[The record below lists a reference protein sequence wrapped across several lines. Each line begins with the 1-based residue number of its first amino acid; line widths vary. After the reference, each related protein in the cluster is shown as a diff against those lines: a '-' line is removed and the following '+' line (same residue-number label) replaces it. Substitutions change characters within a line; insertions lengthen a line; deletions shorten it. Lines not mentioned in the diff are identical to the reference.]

1 MPYPDARTARTDGGN
16 VVPTDHDRPPRSS
29 DRGPGSG
36 SVRLERRVARGIA
49 FLVPSFGLIGSI
61 IMLSADGPVGATA
74 VVICMIVLLSTVPVG
89 AWWWLRS
96 VDASHMPGWFVIYA
110 DVGVAV
116 MLLTFAD
123 RSLALYGAALFSVI
137 GTYIAYFSRRNVLK
151 FHTAFV
157 NAVILLLA
165 VLAVVEQPGDPASI
179 VARAL
184 VTVLVVNSVLA
195 FRAVIQRQLDLAN
208 TDSLT
213 GLLNRRGL
221 ELRLDRMMAR
231 LTEEQSAALMV
242 VDLDQFKLVNDTY
255 GHAVGDR
262 VLRRTARRLT
272 AATGGRP
279 CVARTGGEEF
289 TIAVP
294 VCGDSADHLA
304 DDIREAVHDASDDVP
319 VTVSIG
325 VAVLDAARWRAAV
338 SSYAAAELV
347 RNVLLDADTAM
358 YESKHAGGNRTTVY
372 AGD

>member
-1 MPYPDARTARTDGGN
+1 M
-16 VVPTDHDRPPRSS
+16 PTDHDRPPQSS
-29 DRGPGSG
+29 DRGSG
-36 SVRLERRVARGIA
+36 AVRLERRVARGIA
-49 FLVPSFGLIGSI
+49 VLVPSFGLIGVI
-61 IMLSADGPVGATA
+61 VMLSSDGPVGPAAVAACTA
-74 VVICMIVLLSTVPVG
+74 VLLSTIPVG

-110 DVGVAV
+110 DVGVSV
-116 MLLTFAD
+116 MLLTFDD
-123 RSLALYGAALFSVI
+123 RDLALYGAALFAVI

-165 VLAVVEQPGDPASI
+165 VLAVVEQPDDPASI

-231 LTEEQSAALMV
+231 LTDEQSVALMV
-242 VDLDQFKLVNDTY
+242 VDLDQFKRVNDTY
-255 GHAVGDR
+255 GHAMGDR

-272 AATGGRP
+272 TATGRRP

-294 VCGDSADHLA
+294 VCEDSADHLA
-304 DDIREAVHDASDDVP
+304 DGIRESVHDSGDDVP

-338 SSYAAAELV
+338 SSYGAAELV
-347 RNVLLDADTAM
+347 HNVLLDADTAM

-372 AGD
+372 AGN

>member
-1 MPYPDARTARTDGGN
+1 M
-16 VVPTDHDRPPRSS
+16 
-29 DRGPGSG
+29 
-36 SVRLERRVARGIA
+36 RLERRVARGIA
-49 FLVPSFGLIGSI
+49 VLAPAFGLIGVI
-61 IMLSADGPVGATA
+61 IMLSDDGPVGAMA
-74 VVICMIVLLSTVPVG
+74 VAICTIVLLSTIPVG

-123 RSLALYGAALFSVI
+123 RSLALYGAAMFSVI

-165 VLAVVEQPGDPASI
+165 VLAVVERPDDPASI
-179 VARAL
+179 IARTL

-231 LTEEQSAALMV
+231 LTEKQSVALMV
-242 VDLDQFKLVNDTY
+242 VDLDQFKRVNDTY
-255 GHAVGDR
+255 GHAAGDR
-262 VLRRTARRLT
+262 VLRLTARRLT
-272 AATGGRP
+272 TATGERP

-304 DDIREAVHDASDDVP
+304 DDIREAVHDPSDDVP

-325 VAVLDAARWRAAV
+325 VAVLDAAQWRAAV
-338 SSYAAAELV
+338 SSYGAAELV

>member
-1 MPYPDARTARTDGGN
+1 MK
-16 VVPTDHDRPPRSS
+16 
-29 DRGPGSG
+29 PGSG

-49 FLVPSFGLIGSI
+49 VLVPLFGLIGVI
-61 IMLSADGPVGATA
+61 AMLSADGPVGPVAVTA
-74 VVICMIVLLSTVPVG
+74 CTVVLLSTIPVG

-96 VDASHMPGWFVIYA
+96 ADASHMPGWFVIYA
-110 DVGVAV
+110 DVGVSA
-116 MLLTFAD
+116 MLLTFDD
-123 RSLALYGAALFSVI
+123 RHLALYGAALFSVI
-137 GTYIAYFSRRNVLK
+137 GTYIAYFSRRSVLK

-165 VLAVVEQPGDPASI
+165 VLAIVEQPDDPASI

-221 ELRLDRMMAR
+221 ELRLDRMMGR
-231 LTEEQSAALMV
+231 LGEDQTVALMV
-242 VDLDQFKLVNDTY
+242 IDLDQFKRVNDTY
-255 GHAVGDR
+255 GHAVGDW
-262 VLRRTARRLT
+262 VLRRTARRLV
-272 AATGGRP
+272 AATGSKP

-294 VCGDSADHLA
+294 VCGNSADRLA
-304 DDIREAVHDASDDVP
+304 DGTREAVHDPNDDVP
-319 VTVSIG
+319 VTVSVG
-325 VAVLDAARWRAAV
+325 VASLDAARWRAAA
-338 SSYAAAELV
+338 SSYGAAELV

>member
-1 MPYPDARTARTDGGN
+1 M
-16 VVPTDHDRPPRSS
+16 
-29 DRGPGSG
+29 
-36 SVRLERRVARGIA
+36 RLERRVARGIA
-49 FLVPSFGLIGSI
+49 ILVPLFGLIGVTV
-61 IMLSADGPVGATA
+61 MLSADGPVGPVAVAACTA
-74 VVICMIVLLSTVPVG
+74 VLLSTLPVG

-96 VDASHMPGWFVIYA
+96 VDASHMPGWFVVYA
-110 DVGVAV
+110 DVGVSV
-116 MLLTFAD
+116 MLLTFDD
-123 RSLALYGAALFSVI
+123 RHLALYGAALFSVI
-137 GTYIAYFSRRNVLK
+137 GTYIAYFSRRTVLK

-165 VLAVVEQPGDPASI
+165 VLAIMEQPDDPASI
-179 VARAL
+179 IARAL

-221 ELRLDRMMAR
+221 ELRLDRMMGR
-231 LTEEQSAALMV
+231 LAEDQTVALMV
-242 VDLDQFKLVNDTY
+242 IDLDQFKRVNDTY

-262 VLRRTARRLT
+262 VLRRTARRLVT
-272 AATGGRP
+272 AAGERP

-294 VCGDSADHLA
+294 VCEHSADRLA
-304 DDIREAVHDASDDVP
+304 DDTREAVHDPNDDVP
-319 VTVSIG
+319 VTVSVG
-325 VAVLDAARWRAAV
+325 VASLDAARWRAAAA
-338 SSYAAAELV
+338 SYGSAELV

>member
-1 MPYPDARTARTDGGN
+1 M
-16 VVPTDHDRPPRSS
+16 PTDHDRPPRSS
-29 DRGPGSG
+29 DIGSGSG

-49 FLVPSFGLIGSI
+49 VLVPSFGLIGVI
-61 IMLSADGPVGATA
+61 VMLSSDGPVGPVA
-74 VVICMIVLLSTVPVG
+74 VVTCTAVLLSTIPVG

-110 DVGVAV
+110 DVGVSV

-123 RSLALYGAALFSVI
+123 RDLALYGAALFSVI
-137 GTYIAYFSRRNVLK
+137 GTYIAYFSRRTVLK

-165 VLAVVEQPGDPASI
+165 VLAVMEQPDDPASI
-179 VARAL
+179 IARAL

-221 ELRLDRMMAR
+221 ELRLDRMMGR
-231 LTEEQSAALMV
+231 LAETQSVALLV
-242 VDLDQFKLVNDTY
+242 VDLDRFKRVNDTY
-255 GHAVGDR
+255 GHAMGDR

-272 AATGGRP
+272 AATGERP

-294 VCGDSADHLA
+294 VGDDPADHLA
-304 DDIREAVHDASDDVP
+304 DDIRDAVHDADDDVP
-319 VTVSIG
+319 VTVSVG
-325 VAVLDAARWRAAV
+325 VAVLGVDRWRTAV
-338 SSYAAAELV
+338 SSYGAAELV
-347 RNVLLDADTAM
+347 HNVLLDADAAM

>member
-1 MPYPDARTARTDGGN
+1 M
-16 VVPTDHDRPPRSS
+16 PTDHDGPLQSSEFELRSS
-29 DRGPGSG
+29 
-36 SVRLERRVARGIA
+36 SVRLERRVAQGIA
-49 FLVPSFGLIGSI
+49 ALVPSFGLIGAI
-61 IMLSADGPVGATA
+61 IMLSDDGPVGSVA
-74 VVICMIVLLSTVPVG
+74 VAICTLVLLSTVPVG

-96 VDASHMPGWFVIYA
+96 SDASHMPGWFVVYA
-110 DVGVAV
+110 DVGVSV

-123 RSLALYGAALFSVI
+123 RHLALYGAVLFSVI
-137 GTYIAYFSRRNVLK
+137 GTYIAYFSRRTVLK

-165 VLAVVEQPGDPASI
+165 VLAVLQQPEDPASVI
-179 VARAL
+179 ARAL

-221 ELRLDRMMAR
+221 ELRLERMMGRTAD
-231 LTEEQSAALMV
+231 TQAVALMV
-242 VDLDQFKLVNDTY
+242 IDLDQFKRVNDTY

-262 VLRRTARRLT
+262 VLRRTARRIT
-272 AATGGRP
+272 AVTGKRP

-294 VCGDSADHLA
+294 VGADSVDHLA
-304 DDIREAVHDASDDVP
+304 NDIRDSIHDPADEVP

-325 VAVLDAARWRAAV
+325 VAVLHAGHWRAA
-338 SSYAAAELV
+338 SSTYGAAELIH
-347 RNVLLDADTAM
+347 NVLLDADTAM
-358 YESKHAGGNRTTVY
+358 YESKHAGGNRATVY
-372 AGD
+372 AGE

>member
-1 MPYPDARTARTDGGN
+1 M
-16 VVPTDHDRPPRSS
+16 PTDHDLPSPSSEIGPRS
-29 DRGPGSG
+29 GSI
-36 SVRLERRVARGIA
+36 RLERRVARGIA
-49 FLVPSFGLIGSI
+49 VLVPSFGVIGAI
-61 IMLSADGPVGATA
+61 IMLSDDGPVGTTA
-74 VVICMIVLLSTVPVG
+74 VLICTIVLLSTLPVG

-110 DVGVAV
+110 DVGVSGL
-116 MLLTFAD
+116 LLTFAD
-123 RSLALYGAALFSVI
+123 RDLALYGAALFSVI

-165 VLAVVEQPGDPASI
+165 VLAVLERPDDPASI

-221 ELRLDRMMAR
+221 ELRLERMLGR
-231 LTEEQSAALMV
+231 LADTESVALMV
-242 VDLDQFKLVNDTY
+242 VDLDQFKRVNDTF
-255 GHAVGDR
+255 GHAMGDR
-262 VLRRTARRLT
+262 VLRRTARRLS
-272 AATGGRP
+272 AVTGRRP

-294 VCGDSADHLA
+294 VDADSAKHLA
-304 DDIREAVHDASDDVP
+304 DDIREAVHDPGDDVP

-325 VAVLDAARWRAAV
+325 VAILDAGQWRSAD
-338 SSYAAAELV
+338 SPYESAELMH
-347 RNVLLDADTAM
+347 NGLLDADAAM
-358 YESKHAGGNRTTVY
+358 YESKHAGGNKATVY
-372 AGD
+372 TGT

>member
-1 MPYPDARTARTDGGN
+1 MLGLLETDGGDAM
-16 VVPTDHDRPPRSS
+16 PTDHDLPSPSSEIGPRS
-29 DRGPGSG
+29 GSI
-36 SVRLERRVARGIA
+36 RLERRVARGIA
-49 FLVPSFGLIGSI
+49 VLVPSFGVIGAI
-61 IMLSADGPVGATA
+61 IMLSDDGPVGTTA
-74 VVICMIVLLSTVPVG
+74 VLICTIVLLSTLPVG

-110 DVGVAV
+110 DVGVSGL
-116 MLLTFAD
+116 LLTFAD
-123 RSLALYGAALFSVI
+123 RDLALYGAALFSVI

-165 VLAVVEQPGDPASI
+165 VLAVLERPDDPASI
-179 VARAL
+179 IARAL

-221 ELRLDRMMAR
+221 ELRLERMLGR
-231 LTEEQSAALMV
+231 LADTESVALMV
-242 VDLDQFKLVNDTY
+242 VDLDQFKRVNDTF
-255 GHAVGDR
+255 GHAMGDR
-262 VLRRTARRLT
+262 VLRRTARRLS
-272 AATGGRP
+272 AVTGRRP

-294 VCGDSADHLA
+294 VDADSAKHLA
-304 DDIREAVHDASDDVP
+304 DDIREAVHDPGDDVP

-325 VAVLDAARWRAAV
+325 VAILDAGRWRSAD
-338 SSYAAAELV
+338 SSYESAELMH
-347 RNVLLDADTAM
+347 NGLLDADAAM
-358 YESKHAGGNRTTVY
+358 YESKHAGGNKATVY
-372 AGD
+372 TGT